1 VKSGR
6 SKMTTSEKTKRAMRE
21 LGLTNYEA
29 QAYASLLELG
39 PMPAGRISQSAHIP
53 YSKIYEVLGSLES
66 KGWIE
71 TERGRPSKYYPKP
84 PSVALDTI
92 RLQLED
98 TFSRNESQILSEL
111 QPIYEKKEVHE
122 RPDIWIVRGQY
133 NVLSKIQEMLE
144 RSRKEILI
152 AVSEIPVQV
161 AKILFVT
168 LTRLKERGV
177 KISLMT
183 TRDASTDTLKDFL
196 GIGEIRVR
204 DQMFGGGIVS
214 DSKEVM
220 LVLAG
225 QAGESAALA
234 IWADHP
240 GLAKFAKDYF
250 EYLWNDAR
258 DFKKSS

>member
-1 VKSGR
+1 MAV
-6 SKMTTSEKTKRAMRE
+6 SEKTRKAMRE

-29 QAYASLLELG
+29 QAYTSLLELG
-39 PMPAGRISQSAHIP
+39 PMPAGRISQSSHVP

-71 TERGRPSKYYPKP
+71 TERGRPSKYYPRP

-92 RLQLED
+92 KLRIED
-98 TFSRNESQILSEL
+98 TFSRNESQIISEL

-133 NVLSKIQEMLE
+133 NVLSKTQEMLE
-144 RSRKEILI
+144 RSRKEVLI
-152 AVSEIPVQV
+152 AVPEIPLQV
-161 AKILFVT
+161 TKILFIT

-183 TRDASTDTLKDFL
+183 TRAANTDTLKDLF

-225 QAGESAALA
+225 HMEETAALA

-240 GLAKFAKDYF
+240 GLARFAKNYF
-250 EYLWNDAR
+250 EYLWE
-258 DFKKSS
+258 SSKNYA

>member
-1 VKSGR
+1 MKSGR
-6 SKMTTSEKTKRAMRE
+6 SKVTTSDKTKRAMRE

-39 PMPAGRISQSAHIP
+39 PMSAGRISQSAHIP

>member
-6 SKMTTSEKTKRAMRE
+6 SKVTTSEKTKRAMRE

-183 TRDASTDTLKDFL
+183 TRDASTDALKEFL

-225 QAGESAALA
+225 QKGESAALA

>member
-183 TRDASTDTLKDFL
+183 TRDASTDALKEFL

-225 QAGESAALA
+225 QKGESAALA

>member
-1 VKSGR
+1 MKSGR

>member
-1 VKSGR
+1 
-6 SKMTTSEKTKRAMRE
+6 MTASEKTKKAMRE

-29 QAYASLLELG
+29 QAYTSLLELG
-39 PMPAGRISQSAHIP
+39 PMPAGRISQSANVP

-71 TERGRPSKYYPKP
+71 TERGRPSKYYPKS

-92 RLQLED
+92 KLQLED
-98 TFSRNESQILSEL
+98 TFSRNESQILGEL

-133 NVLSKIQEMLE
+133 NVLSKTQEMLE
-144 RSRKEILI
+144 RSRKEVLI
-152 AVSEIPVQV
+152 AVPEIPLQV
-161 AKILFVT
+161 TKILFVT

-183 TRDASTDTLKDFL
+183 TRAANTDTLKDLF

-225 QAGESAALA
+225 HMGEVAALA

-240 GLAKFAKDYF
+240 GLARFAKNYF
-250 EYLWNDAR
+250 EYLWQTSKNYA
-258 DFKKSS
+258 

>member
-1 VKSGR
+1 
-6 SKMTTSEKTKRAMRE
+6 MTASEKTKRAMRE

-29 QAYASLLELG
+29 QAYTSLLELG
-39 PMPAGRISQSAHIP
+39 PMPAGRISQSAYVP
-53 YSKIYEVLGSLES
+53 YSKIYEVLRSLES

-92 RLQLED
+92 KLQLEG

-152 AVSEIPVQV
+152 AVPEIPIQV
-161 AKILFVT
+161 TKILFVT
-168 LTRLKERGV
+168 LTRVKERGV
-177 KISLMT
+177 KISMMT
-183 TRDASTDTLKDFL
+183 TRDANTDTLKDFL

-225 QAGESAALA
+225 QMEEPATLA

-240 GLAKFAKDYF
+240 GLARFAKNYF
-250 EYLWNDAR
+250 EYLWE
-258 DFKKSS
+258 SSMKY

>member
-1 VKSGR
+1 
-6 SKMTTSEKTKRAMRE
+6 MTVSEKAKRAMRE

-29 QAYASLLELG
+29 QAYTSLLELG
-39 PMPAGRISQSAHIP
+39 PMPAGRISQSAGVP

-71 TERGRPSKYYPKP
+71 MERGRPSKYYPKS
-84 PSVALDTI
+84 PSVALDAI
-92 RLQLED
+92 KLRIED
-98 TFSRNESQILSEL
+98 TFSRNESQILGEL

-133 NVLSKIQEMLE
+133 NVLSKMQEMLE

-152 AVSEIPVQV
+152 AVPEIPVQ
-161 AKILFVT
+161 ATKILLVT
-168 LTRLKERGV
+168 LTHLKGRGV

-183 TRDASTDTLKDFL
+183 TRAANTDTLRDFM

-225 QAGESAALA
+225 HVEEAAALA

-240 GLAKFAKDYF
+240 GLARFARNYF

-258 DFKKSS
+258 DFKNYFDV

>member
-1 VKSGR
+1 MKSGR

-39 PMPAGRISQSAHIP
+39 PMPAGLISQSAQVP
-53 YSKIYEVLGSLES
+53 YSKIYEVLRSLES

-71 TERGRPSKYYPKP
+71 TEHGRPSKYYPKP

-92 RLQLED
+92 KLQLED

-152 AVSEIPVQV
+152 AVPEIPVQV
-161 AKILFVT
+161 TKILFVT
-168 LTRLKERGV
+168 LTRVKERGV

-183 TRDASTDTLKDFL
+183 TRDANTDTLKDFL
-196 GIGEIRVR
+196 GIGEIGVR

-225 QAGESAALA
+225 QMEEPAALA

-240 GLAKFAKDYF
+240 GLARFAKNYF
-250 EYLWNDAR
+250 EHLWE
-258 DFKKSS
+258 SSTKY

>member
-6 SKMTTSEKTKRAMRE
+6 SKMTVSEKTKRAMRE
-21 LGLTNYEA
+21 LGLTNYET
-29 QAYASLLELG
+29 QAYTSLLELG
-39 PMPAGRISQSAHIP
+39 PMPAGRISQSAHVP

-84 PSVALDTI
+84 PSVALDSIKLRT
-92 RLQLED
+92 ED
-98 TFSRNESQILSEL
+98 TFSRNESQILGEL

-144 RSRKEILI
+144 RSRKETLI
-152 AVSEIPVQV
+152 AMPEIPVQ
-161 AKILFVT
+161 ATKILFMT
-168 LTRLKERGV
+168 LTRLKEKGV

-183 TRDASTDTLKDFL
+183 TRAANTDMLKDFL

-220 LVLAG
+220 LVFAG
-225 QAGESAALA
+225 HMEEAAALA

-240 GLAKFAKDYF
+240 GLARFARNYF
-250 EYLWNDAR
+250 EYLWAEAELY
-258 DFKKSS
+258 K

>member
-1 VKSGR
+1 MVRSGR
-6 SKMTTSEKTKRAMRE
+6 SRMSVSEKAKRAMRE

-29 QAYASLLELG
+29 QAYTSLLELG
-39 PMPAGRISQSAHIP
+39 PMPAGRISQSAGVP

-71 TERGRPSKYYPKP
+71 MERGRPSKYYPKS
-84 PSVALDTI
+84 PSVALDAI
-92 RLQLED
+92 KLRIED
-98 TFSRNESQILSEL
+98 TFSRNESQILGEL

-133 NVLSKIQEMLE
+133 NVLSKMQEMLE

-152 AVSEIPVQV
+152 AVPEIPVQ
-161 AKILFVT
+161 ATKILLVT
-168 LTRLKERGV
+168 LTHLKGRGV

-183 TRDASTDTLKDFL
+183 TRAANTDTLRDFM

-225 QAGESAALA
+225 HVEEAAALA

-240 GLAKFAKDYF
+240 GLARFARNYF
-250 EYLWNDAR
+250 EYLWAEAELY
-258 DFKKSS
+258 K

>member
-1 VKSGR
+1 MKSGR
-6 SKMTTSEKTKRAMRE
+6 SKVTTSEKTKRAMRE

-225 QAGESAALA
+225 QKGESAALA

>member
-1 VKSGR
+1 
-6 SKMTTSEKTKRAMRE
+6 MTVSEKAKRAMRE

-29 QAYASLLELG
+29 QAYTSLLELG
-39 PMPAGRISQSAHIP
+39 PMPAGRISQSSYVP

-71 TERGRPSKYYPKP
+71 TERGRPSKYYPKS
-84 PSVALDTI
+84 PSVALDAI
-92 RLQLED
+92 KLRIED
-98 TFSRNESQILSEL
+98 TFSRNESQVLSEL

-144 RSRKEILI
+144 RSRREILI
-152 AVSEIPVQV
+152 AVPEIPVQ
-161 AKILFVT
+161 ATKILLVT
-168 LTRLKERGV
+168 LTHLKERGV

-183 TRDASTDTLKDFL
+183 TRAANTDTLRDFV
-196 GIGEIRVR
+196 GIGEVRVR

-225 QAGESAALA
+225 HLEEEAALA

-240 GLAKFAKDYF
+240 GLAGFARDYF
-250 EYLWNDAR
+250 EYLWTEAELYKR
-258 DFKKSS
+258 

>member
-1 VKSGR
+1 MKSGR
-6 SKMTTSEKTKRAMRE
+6 SKVTTSEKTKRAMRE

-98 TFSRNESQILSEL
+98 TFRRNESQILSEL

-183 TRDASTDTLKDFL
+183 TRDASTDALKEFL

-225 QAGESAALA
+225 QKGESAALA

>member
-1 VKSGR
+1 MAV
-6 SKMTTSEKTKRAMRE
+6 SEKTRKAMQE

-29 QAYASLLELG
+29 QAYTSLLELG
-39 PMPAGRISQSAHIP
+39 PMPAGRISQSSHVP

-71 TERGRPSKYYPKP
+71 TERGRPSKYYPKS
-84 PSVALDTI
+84 PSVALDAI
-92 RLQLED
+92 KLRIED
-98 TFSRNESQILSEL
+98 DFSRNESQILSEL

-152 AVSEIPVQV
+152 AVPEIPVQ
-161 AKILFVT
+161 ATKILLVT

-183 TRDASTDTLKDFL
+183 TRAASTETLKDFS

-225 QAGESAALA
+225 HVEEPVALA
-234 IWADHP
+234 IWADHL
-240 GLAKFAKDYF
+240 GLARFARNYF
-250 EYLWNDAR
+250 EYLWAEAELY
-258 DFKKSS
+258 K

>member
-39 PMPAGRISQSAHIP
+39 PMPAGLISQSAQVP
-53 YSKIYEVLGSLES
+53 YSKIYEVLRSLES

-71 TERGRPSKYYPKP
+71 TEHGRPSKYYPKP

-92 RLQLED
+92 KLQLED

-152 AVSEIPVQV
+152 AVPEIPVQV
-161 AKILFVT
+161 TKILFVT
-168 LTRLKERGV
+168 LTRVKERGV

-183 TRDASTDTLKDFL
+183 TRDANTDTLKDFL
-196 GIGEIRVR
+196 GIGEIGVR

-225 QAGESAALA
+225 QMEEPAALA

-240 GLAKFAKDYF
+240 GLARFAKNYF
-250 EYLWNDAR
+250 EHLWE
-258 DFKKSS
+258 SSTKY

>member
-1 VKSGR
+1 
-6 SKMTTSEKTKRAMRE
+6 MTASEKTKKAMRE

-29 QAYASLLELG
+29 QAYTSLLELG
-39 PMPAGRISQSAHIP
+39 PMPAGRISQSAHVP

-71 TERGRPSKYYPKP
+71 TERGRPSKYYPKAP
-84 PSVALDTI
+84 TVALDTI
-92 RLQLED
+92 KLQFED

-152 AVSEIPVQV
+152 AVPEIPVQV
-161 AKILFVT
+161 TKILFVT

-183 TRDASTDTLKDFL
+183 TRAANTDTLKDLF

-225 QAGESAALA
+225 HMEETAALA

-240 GLAKFAKDYF
+240 GLARFARNYF
-250 EYLWNDAR
+250 EYLWAEAELY
-258 DFKKSS
+258 K

>member
-1 VKSGR
+1 
-6 SKMTTSEKTKRAMRE
+6 MTVSEKAKRAMRE

-29 QAYASLLELG
+29 QAYTSLLELG
-39 PMPAGRISQSAHIP
+39 PMPAGRISQSARVP

-71 TERGRPSKYYPKP
+71 MERGRPSKYYPKS
-84 PSVALDTI
+84 PSVALDAI
-92 RLQLED
+92 KLRIED

-144 RSRKEILI
+144 RFRKEILI
-152 AVSEIPVQV
+152 AVPEIPVQ
-161 AKILFVT
+161 ATKILLVT
-168 LTRLKERGV
+168 LTHLRERGV

-183 TRDASTDTLKDFL
+183 TRAVNTDTLRDFL

-225 QAGESAALA
+225 RVEEAVALA

-240 GLAKFAKDYF
+240 GLARFARNYF
-250 EYLWNDAR
+250 EYLWNDAT
-258 DFKKSS
+258 DIISSDGQA